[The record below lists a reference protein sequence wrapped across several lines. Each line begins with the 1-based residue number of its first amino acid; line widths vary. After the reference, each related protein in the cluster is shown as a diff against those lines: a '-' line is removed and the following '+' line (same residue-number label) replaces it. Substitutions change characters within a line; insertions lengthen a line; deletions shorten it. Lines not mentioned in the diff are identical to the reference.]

1 MPLSCARLEGRQD
14 AVEVRGIVVNFSGSG
29 ALFIAA
35 LGIQSVLVFSL
46 MRLPSLL
53 LVRRGRGWGS
63 GGGGVGGDGGG
74 GGADFSALELVAR
87 AME

>member
-14 AVEVRGIVVNFSGSG
+14 AIEVRGILVNFSGSG

-35 LGIQSVLVFSL
+35 LGIQSVLVFSCAP
-46 MRLPSLL
+46 R
-53 LVRRGRGWGS
+53 VAIACKEAEGGW
-63 GGGGVGGDGGG
+63 